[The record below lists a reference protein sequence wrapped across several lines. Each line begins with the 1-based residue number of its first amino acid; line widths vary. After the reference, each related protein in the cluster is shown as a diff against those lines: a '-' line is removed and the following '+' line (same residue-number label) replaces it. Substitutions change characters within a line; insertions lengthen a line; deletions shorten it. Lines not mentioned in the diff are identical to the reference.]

1 VCNPATGVCSNPAA
15 ANGIACND
23 GNACTQSDTCQAG
36 TCTGSNPVTCAAVD
50 QCHVAGVCNPASGVC
65 SNPAAPN
72 GSICNDG
79 NACTQVDTCQAG
91 ACTGASPVTCAAA
104 DQCHVAGVCNPT
116 TGACSNPSA
125 PDGTTCTDGNA
136 CTTNDTC
143 SAGACV
149 AGPPL
154 VCNDQNACT
163 VDSCNPA
170 SGCVYAPGNAGTVCR
185 AAANACDTA
194 EVCTGTSAT
203 CPANVDHQP
212 PALGAGTDQVIVG
225 TCSTTPLAFTTPTL
239 ANGTCEAGTT
249 VTCTSLPGNS
259 YGAKPVTCTAKDA
272 SGNVS
277 AAVSFTVT
285 VLQPL
290 TVVVQ
295 PPLAGDNDTVDNI
308 VKAGST
314 VPNKVQLFACGVNVT
329 TTASVVAKL
338 AVAYTPTG
346 AAPVKATVPAFNGKG
361 DVNGVM
367 ILDGANYRY
376 NLDTRGYTTT
386 GVGPAFY
393 QETITVAYKSAPNV
407 VVGSDAIEVDTQ

>member
-1 VCNPATGVCSNPAA
+1 
-15 ANGIACND
+15 
-23 GNACTQSDTCQAG
+23 
-36 TCTGSNPVTCAAVD
+36 
-50 QCHVAGVCNPASGVC
+50 
-65 SNPAAPN
+65 
-72 GSICNDG
+72 
-79 NACTQVDTCQAG
+79 
-91 ACTGASPVTCAAA
+91 
-104 DQCHVAGVCNPT
+104 
-116 TGACSNPSA
+116 
-125 PDGTTCTDGNA
+125 
-136 CTTNDTC
+136 
-143 SAGACV
+143 
-149 AGPPL
+149 
-154 VCNDQNACT
+154 
-163 VDSCNPA
+163 
-170 SGCVYAPGNAGTVCR
+170 VCR
-185 AAANACDTA
+185 AAASACDTA
-194 EVCTGTSAT
+194 EVCTGTSAA
-203 CPANVDHQP
+203 CPPNVDQQP
-212 PALGAGTDQVIVG
+212 PVLGAGTNQVIVG
-225 TCSTTPLAFTTPTL
+225 TCSTAPLAFTTPTL

-249 VTCTSLPGNS
+249 VTCTSIPGNS

-361 DVNGVM
+361 DANGVM
-367 ILDGANYRY
+367 VLDGANYRY

-393 QETITVAYKSAPNV
+393 QETVTVAYKSAPNV
-407 VVGSDAIEVDTQ
+407 IVGSDAIEVDTQ